1 VQKAKIRTTKTKRK
15 KTHNMKQWT
24 LSVEEDPETGDGILT
39 FPPDLLLEAGWKE
52 GDNIMWVDNHDGS
65 WSLIK
70 EDLTN
75 FVIKGI
81 INNEQN

>member
-1 VQKAKIRTTKTKRK
+1 
-15 KTHNMKQWT
+15 MKSWT
-24 LSVEEDPETGDGILT
+24 LTIEDDGIL
-39 FPPDLLLEAGWKE
+39 PLPKDLLDEAGWKE
-52 GDNIMWVDNHDGS
+52 GDNLIWIDNKDGT

-81 INNEQN
+81 INNE

>member
-1 VQKAKIRTTKTKRK
+1 MS
-15 KTHNMKQWT
+15 NSWT
-24 LSVEEDPETGDGILT
+24 LDINEDPDTGDSILIL
-39 FPPDLLLEAGWKE
+39 PLELLEQAGWKE
-52 GDNIMWVDNHDGS
+52 GDNLVWIDNHNGT

>member
-1 VQKAKIRTTKTKRK
+1 MKAWKLTVDK
-15 KTHNMKQWT
+15 
-24 LSVEEDPETGDGILT
+24 DGIL
-39 FPPDLLLEAGWKE
+39 PLPQDLLDEVGWRE
-52 GDNIMWVDNHDGS
+52 GDTINWVDNKDGT

-75 FVIKGI
+75 FIYKGI

>member
-1 VQKAKIRTTKTKRK
+1 
-15 KTHNMKQWT
+15 MKSWT
-24 LSVEEDPETGDGILT
+24 LEIKEDRDTGDAMLV
-39 FPPDLLLEAGWKE
+39 FPQDLLDEAGWKE
-52 GDNIMWVDNHDGS
+52 GDNLLWIDNKDGT
-65 WSLIK
+65 WSLVK

>member
-1 VQKAKIRTTKTKRK
+1 MLQLNNIKR
-15 KTHNMKQWT
+15 WT
-24 LSVEEDPETGDGILT
+24 LNVEEDPETGDSILIL
-39 FPPDLLLEAGWKE
+39 PPELLEQAGWKE
-52 GDNIMWVDNHDGS
+52 GDNLVWIDNQDGS

>member
-1 VQKAKIRTTKTKRK
+1 
-15 KTHNMKQWT
+15 MKSWT
-24 LSVEEDPETGDGILT
+24 LEITEDPNTGNGILT
-39 FPPDLLLEAGWKE
+39 FPPELLEEAGWKE
-52 GDNIMWVDNHDGS
+52 GDAIVWIDNKDGS

-81 INNEQN
+81 IKNEQN

>member
-1 VQKAKIRTTKTKRK
+1 MERTSRRTTKEKIS
-15 KTHNMKQWT
+15 HNMKTWT
-24 LSVEEDPETGDGILT
+24 LTVDKDGIL
-39 FPPDLLLEAGWKE
+39 PLPQDLLNEVGWKE
-52 GDNIMWVDNHDGS
+52 GDTINWVDNKDGT

-75 FVIKGI
+75 FIYKGI

>member
-1 VQKAKIRTTKTKRK
+1 MIRESNSLKNQELKLK
-15 KTHNMKQWT
+15 SWT
-24 LSVEEDPETGDGILT
+24 LNVEEDSKTGEGILT
-39 FPPDLLLEAGWKE
+39 LPEDLLKEAGWKE
-52 GDNIMWVDNHDGS
+52 GDNLLWIDNKDGT

-81 INNEQN
+81 INNE

>member
-1 VQKAKIRTTKTKRK
+1 MS
-15 KTHNMKQWT
+15 NSWT
-24 LSVEEDPETGDGILT
+24 LDITEDPDTGDGILIL
-39 FPPDLLLEAGWKE
+39 PPELLEQAGWKE
-52 GDNIMWVDNHDGS
+52 GDNLVWIDNHNGS
-65 WSLIK
+65 WSLVK

>member
-1 VQKAKIRTTKTKRK
+1 M
-15 KTHNMKQWT
+15 NSWT
-24 LSVEEDPETGDGILT
+24 LTVEEDPETGDCILN
-39 FPPDLLLEAGWKE
+39 FPPDLLEQAGWAE
-52 GDNIMWVDNHDGS
+52 GDNLIWTDNKDGT

-81 INNEQN
+81 INNE

>member
-1 VQKAKIRTTKTKRK
+1 VLNFWRSPVSKLNK
-15 KTHNMKQWT
+15 WT
-24 LSVEEDPETGDGILT
+24 LTIEEDPDTGDGILT
-39 FPPDLLLEAGWKE
+39 FPPDLLEQAGWQE
-52 GDNIMWVDNHDGS
+52 GDNLLWIDNKDGT

-81 INNEQN
+81 IKNEQN

>member
-1 VQKAKIRTTKTKRK
+1 
-15 KTHNMKQWT
+15 MSPSWT
-24 LSVEEDPETGDGILT
+24 LDITEDPNTGDGILIL
-39 FPPDLLLEAGWKE
+39 PPDLLEQAGWKE
-52 GDNIMWVDNHDGS
+52 GDNLIWIDNHDGS